1 MANSLTDE
9 ILSPQR
15 YLFEILKFMR
25 GSSGATQTVTIT
37 TLSAN
42 GTVAAGA
49 TSVEF
54 HPSSDFAG
62 TIAGV
67 SYPGS
72 AWQVVGPFTA
82 MPGKLLG
89 SIAVTR
95 SAGSVNVI
103 RVA

>member
-15 YLFEILKFMR
+15 YLKEILKFMM

-54 HPSSDFAG
+54 HPSSDFVG
-62 TIAGV
+62 TIADVAYTGA
-67 SYPGS
+67 

-82 MPGKLLG
+82 MPGKLLAA
-89 SIAVTR
+89 ITVTR